1 MKTKEKS
8 KELVAEHSKESLRT
22 WLRMLSCETVIEQ
35 QLRTLLR
42 ENFSVTLPQFD
53 VLSELDSYRRAQVL
67 DSTTSYQ
74 QVVISC
80 TDLEPMGEEFL
91 ARATCYSVL
100 AGEIRPL

>member
-1 MKTKEKS
+1 MSTYTS
-8 KELVAEHSKESLRT
+8 RGQASTIALTLRLAEASYLASQRGEGP
-22 WLRMLSCETVIEQ
+22 IG
-35 QLRTLLR
+35 LLG
-42 ENFSVTLPQFD
+42 D
-53 VLSELDSYRRAQVL
+53 VLSELASYRRAQVL
-67 DSTTSYQ
+67 DRTISYQ